1 MLQPGSSSI
10 YDIVISCKGKEKSP
24 EDHKNPPGFPAQYV
38 TSLIKMEKSERIPD

>member
-24 EDHKNPPGFPAQYV
+24 EEHKNPPDFR
-38 TSLIKMEKSERIPD
+38 LNM